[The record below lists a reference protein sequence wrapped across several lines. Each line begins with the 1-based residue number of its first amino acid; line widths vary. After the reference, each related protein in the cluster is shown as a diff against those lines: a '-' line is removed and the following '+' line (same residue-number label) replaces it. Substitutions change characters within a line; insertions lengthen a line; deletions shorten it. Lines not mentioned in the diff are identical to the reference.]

1 MTTKTPGSSDS
12 NRKRNDNLH
21 VNSMQIHQKVVQ
33 NDKIHNVSKSDNK
46 PHLTFMLTEK
56 YKIII

>member
-1 MTTKTPGSSDS
+1 
-12 NRKRNDNLH
+12 
-21 VNSMQIHQKVVQ
+21 MQIHQKVVQ

-56 YKIII
+56 YKKNNLKPFIF